1 VSKQQIAAEWRR
13 AVPAQAAAEALL
25 DARLPEDAVSRAYY
39 AVLHAARS
47 VLFAHETVP
56 RTHKGVRRL
65 FGRELVDTAEI
76 EPEWAKI
83 IARLQDRRE
92 DADYDASVQ
101 IEPEQAR
108 ELVNQSKRFIERM
121 SAYLTSKG
129 IAVSHGRD

>member
-25 DARLPEDAVSRAYY
+25 DARLPEDAVSRAYN

-65 FGRELVDTAEI
+65 FGSQLVDTGEI
-76 EPEWAKI
+76 EPEWPRSSRI
-83 IARLQDRRE
+83 YRTDGRTLTTTQVCRSNQNR
-92 DADYDASVQ
+92 
-101 IEPEQAR
+101 AR

-129 IAVSHGRD
+129 IADSHGRD